1 MATLAVHMHVVDGT
15 SLVVPNGVLDLARAS
30 RLRSVLREAIGLGTA
45 EVVVDLG
52 TVSLLDAGAAGVL
65 ARKLPKAQERGV
77 TLRAVGAGGIVLEV
91 LEVLGLAK
99 PLRAYDPR
107 GSAPARPQLPC
118 CEPEQPC
125 AGDRVADAAS
135 AAGTGGSHGLP
146 NEAVHA
152 LLAEAAPLPGDDP
165 HAQRLRARAIELA
178 LPAAY
183 RFANRYRDRG
193 ERRDDLLQVAALGLV
208 KAVHGYDPTRGHT
221 FSDYAVPTIL
231 GELRRHFRDKGWGLR
246 VPRRLQELSLD
257 ARWATETLTQQLGR
271 PPLRDE
277 VAGTLGVPTEVL
289 LSALEAADSYTPRS
303 LSAPVGDGAGELGEM
318 IGGPDPG
325 FDYVDN
331 WESVQAG
338 LGKLPERTRRILALR
353 FYGELSQAEIAAEVG
368 LSQMHVSRLLS
379 QAYATLRA
387 ALLEDQPVG
396 E

>member
-1 MATLAVHMHVVDGT
+1 MAALAVHVHVVDGV
-15 SLVVPNGVLDLARAS
+15 SLVVPDGVLDLARAS
-30 RLRSVLREAIGLGTA
+30 RLRSVLRETIGLGTS
-45 EVVVDLG
+45 EVVVDLE

-65 ARKLPKAQERGV
+65 AQQQPKAQERGV
-77 TLRAVGAGGIVLEV
+77 VLRVVAARGIVLEV

-99 PLRAYDPR
+99 PLRAYAPR
-107 GSAPARPQLPC
+107 DSAPARPALPC
-118 CEPEQPC
+118 CQPEQPS
-125 AGDRVADAAS
+125 ASDLADGTALT
-135 AAGTGGSHGLP
+135 AGTGGSHGLP

-152 LLAEAAPLPGDDP
+152 LLAEAASLPADDP
-165 HAQRLRARAIELA
+165 HAQRLRARATELA

-208 KAVHGYDPTRGHT
+208 KAVHGYDPTRGHV

-257 ARWATETLTQQLGR
+257 ARWATEALTQQLGR
-271 PPLRDE
+271 PPLRAE
-277 VAGTLGVPTEVL
+277 VAGTLGVPTDVL
-289 LSALEAADSYTPRS
+289 AAALEAADSYTLRS
-303 LSAPVGDGAGELGEM
+303 LSAPVGEGASELGEM

-325 FDYVDN
+325 FDHVDN
-331 WESVQAG
+331 WESVQAT
-338 LGKLPERTRRILALR
+338 LGTLPERTRRILALR

-368 LSQMHVSRLLS
+368 LSQMHVSRLLA

>member
-1 MATLAVHMHVVDGT
+1 MATLAVHMHVVDGVP
-15 SLVVPNGVLDLARAS
+15 LVVPNGALDLARAS
-30 RLRSVLREAIGLGTA
+30 RLRSVLREAIGLGTD
-45 EVVVDLG
+45 EVVVDLA

-65 ARKLPKAQERGV
+65 AGKLPKAAERGAV
-77 TLRAVGAGGIVLEV
+77 LRAVGAVGIVLEV

-107 GSAPARPQLPC
+107 DSAPARPALPC
-118 CEPEQPC
+118 CEPEQPS
-125 AGDRVADAAS
+125 ADDLADEAAS
-135 AAGTGGSHGLP
+135 AGTGASHGLP

-152 LLAEAAPLPGDDP
+152 LLAEAAPLPADDP

-208 KAVHGYDPTRGHT
+208 KAVHGYDPARGHT

-257 ARWATETLTQQLGR
+257 ARWATDALTQQLGR
-271 PPLRDE
+271 PPLQAE
-277 VAGTLGVPTEVL
+277 VAGTLGVPTDVL
-289 LSALEAADSYTPRS
+289 VAALEAADSYTPRS
-303 LSAPVGDGAGELGEM
+303 LSSPVGDGASELGEL

-325 FDYVDN
+325 FDHVDN
-331 WESVQAG
+331 WESVQVA
-338 LGKLPERTRRILALR
+338 LGTLPERTRRILALR

-368 LSQMHVSRLLS
+368 LSQMHVSRLLA
-379 QAYATLRA
+379 QAYGTLRA
-387 ALLEDQPVG
+387 ALLEDRPVG